1 MNKFGLLV
9 TGPVGSDKNIGDY
22 IQSLAALQYT
32 DGYCCYIEKERIAL
46 FNNHEKMK
54 TIMNA
59 WYMWHPD
66 NWPPMEEA
74 INPLLI
80 SMHISP
86 LMFDQML
93 ACGGKE
99 YLIAHGPVGCRDT
112 GTLKLL
118 KEAGVPSY
126 FSACLTL
133 TLGRTYRYQGE
144 RKGVYFVDAF
154 FPPIRYVNGGKAVYQ
169 PMNLVKA
176 AFYFFRNMKK
186 VSFLARKSFFKGRF
200 KLQTYYNASMF
211 YQVYSSMFT
220 DDVLLNA
227 EYSSH
232 MLPVSSTWN
241 HDELLDAAKHL
252 LHKYARAKLVVTSRI
267 HCALPCLGL
276 DTPVVFVTNKDLE
289 STENRWNTPG
299 RFGGLMQLFR
309 VVCYNSKN
317 RLRTNDR
324 ALSEMTKFSGGN
336 VPFVNKDDW
345 REYEAQLHEKC
356 MDFMKS

>member
-9 TGPVGSDKNIGDY
+9 TGPIGPDKNIGDY
-22 IQSLAALQYT
+22 IQSLAALQYI
-32 DGYCCYIEKERIAL
+32 DGHCCYIEKEKIAKFDGNERI
-46 FNNHEKMK
+46 K

-59 WYMWHPD
+59 WYMWCPD

-74 INPLLI
+74 IIPLLI
-80 SMHISP
+80 SIHISP

-93 ACGGKE
+93 ANGGKE

-118 KEAGVPSY
+118 QDAGIPSY
-126 FSACLTL
+126 FSACMTL
-133 TLGRTYRYQGE
+133 TLGRTYRYQAA
-144 RKGVYFVDAF
+144 RKGIYFVDPF

-169 PMNLVKA
+169 PINLVKA
-176 AFYFFRNMKK
+176 VFYFFRNMKM
-186 VSFLARKSFFKGRF
+186 VNSLARKSFFKGRF
-200 KLQTYYNASMF
+200 KLQTYYNASIF
-211 YQVYSSMFT
+211 YHAYSSMFS
-220 DDVLLNA
+220 DDVLLSA
-227 EYSSH
+227 EYLSH

-241 HDELLDAAKHL
+241 HDELLDVARQL
-252 LHKYARAKLVVTSRI
+252 LHKYACAKLVVTSRI

-276 DTPVVFVTNKDLE
+276 DTSVVFVTNDDLE
-289 STENRWNTPG
+289 SAAPG

-324 ALSEMTKFSGGN
+324 ALFEMAKYSGGN

-345 REYEAQLHEKC
+345 REYEAELHEKC